1 VITHI
6 LPSGISYARIPSMLR
21 PARLLIAVLLLST
34 LSFAKKP
41 DLVMI
46 WPSQDSPSLKLT
58 FGTFRELASYGG
70 KISLASDVIVQ
81 NLTNK
86 AMPSASLTVS
96 LLDKSNVRIGSGLLV
111 VDNLGPG
118 QSAKIQFQ
126 CFSVGQ
132 PVMVNLAA
140 YNGGGVPTST
150 KTVSITINSVPPGAA
165 LKVDDQ
171 AVGNTPVAVRV
182 LTGTHNL
189 ELRKEGFAVAKTP
202 LDVNADEA
210 SGGSITITLGGLAN
224 DTIELRDG
232 SILTGDVL
240 SMTLESVV
248 INVQG
253 VERTFERNK
262 IKKMFLVE
270 RTVTHISA
278 TDSAAKSGSTPSDP
292 GAPHP

>member
-1 VITHI
+1 
-6 LPSGISYARIPSMLR
+6 MLHR
-21 PARLLIAVLLLST
+21 ACLLIAVLLLAI
-34 LSFAKKP
+34 LSFGKKP

-46 WPSQDSPSLKLT
+46 WPSQNNPSLKLI

-70 KISLASDVIVQ
+70 KISLTSDVLVQ

-86 AMPSASLTVS
+86 LMPRASLTVS

-111 VDNLGPG
+111 VDDLNPG

-132 PVMVNLAA
+132 PVMLNLAA

-150 KTVSITINSVPPGAA
+150 KMVSITINSVPPGAA
-165 LKVDDQ
+165 LRVDDQ
-171 AVGNTPVAVRV
+171 AAGNTPVTIRV
-182 LTGTHNL
+182 LSGTHNI
-189 ELRKEGFAVAKTP
+189 ELQKEGFATAKTP
-202 LDVNADEA
+202 LDVNPDEA
-210 SGGSITITLGGLAN
+210 PGGSMTITLGGLAN

-248 INVQG
+248 INIQG
-253 VERTFERNK
+253 AERTFERNK
-262 IKKMFLVE
+262 IKKIFLVE
-270 RTVTHISA
+270 RTVTHVSA
-278 TDSAAKSGSTPSDP
+278 TDSAAKPGSTPSDA
-292 GAPHP
+292 GAQHP